1 MLIPRESQEPRKPDI
16 LDTESDP
23 RILRDLVRM
32 MVSENNRLQDVIA
45 KIEAE
50 KAKVNQIKISFEE
63 SLSVLRKKYFGKSSE
78 KSTKDRP
85 RDRLSDDPE
94 LTVHSQN
101 LLPPPNKKKTRSLPI
116 EERLHEAS
124 REELA
129 SMSESLSL
137 ANPSA
142 EQWEEITGLF
152 ETSSE
157 IEITERS
164 FKTIFH
170 KRKKYRLK
178 SEFALPEKEIII
190 PAAGPVK
197 LVPGSS
203 YSIDFAVATIT
214 DKYLNHL
221 PLERQC
227 RMMASE
233 GLSGM
238 QTQVLYN
245 LAKLSAMHLEPIVE
259 RIKRE
264 ILNRALVHSD
274 ETTWPINNKKDS
286 DGYMWIL
293 SNNVAAYYRF
303 EPSRSGKVI
312 KETLGEYKGFV
323 MTDGFSGYNQFRK
336 SEDKRLVQCHSHARR
351 YFWEIKEEDPLCE
364 EYLALY
370 EDLFKL
376 EYLARNF
383 EELKIIRE
391 QKSKPIIDKMHDW
404 LLEKRIESRAESL
417 FRKAIDYSLNR
428 WTELTKFLLHP
439 EVPLTNNEAERTI
452 RQAVMGRKNF
462 YGSRSIDGADVAAV
476 MYTIIES
483 CKRVELDP
491 RDYLKITIQNSAAGN
506 PTETPFQ
513 MALRL
518 RQ

>member
-1 MLIPRESQEPRKPDI
+1 MA
-16 LDTESDP
+16 SDEMG
-23 RILRDLVRM
+23 RLRD
-32 MVSENNRLQDVIA
+32 VIT

-50 KAKVNQIKISFEE
+50 KAEENQRNFTFEE
-63 SLSVLRKKYFGKSSE
+63 SLKVLRKKFFGKSSE
-78 KSTKDRP
+78 KSPKDHP
-85 RDRLSDDPE
+85 RDRASDEPE

-101 LLPPPNKKKTRSLPI
+101 LLPPLGKKKTRDLPV

-124 REELA
+124 REDLV
-129 SMSESLSL
+129 SMSKSLGL

-142 EQWEEITGLF
+142 EQWEEIAGLF
-152 ETSSE
+152 EIRSE

-164 FKTIFH
+164 FKTIRH

-178 SEFALPEKEIII
+178 SEFALPEKEMII
-190 PAAGPVK
+190 PAPGPVK
-197 LVPGSS
+197 LVPGSA
-203 YSIDFAVATIT
+203 YSIEFAVETVT

-227 RMMASE
+227 RMMASQ
-233 GLSGM
+233 GLHGM

-245 LAKLSAMHLEPIVE
+245 LAKLASMHLESVVE
-259 RIKRE
+259 RIKLE
-264 ILNRALVHSD
+264 ILKRALVHSD
-274 ETTWPINNKKDS
+274 ETTWPINNSKDS
-286 DGYMWIL
+286 DGYMWIV
-293 SNNVAAYYRF
+293 SNNVGAYYRF
-303 EPSRSGKVI
+303 EPTRSGKVI

-351 YFWEIKEEDPLCE
+351 YFWEIKDDNPICE
-364 EYLALY
+364 EYLDLY

-376 EYLARNF
+376 EYLARDF
-383 EELKIIRE
+383 DELKNIRE
-391 QKSKPIIDKMHDW
+391 KNSKPIIEKMKKW
-404 LLEKRIESRAESL
+404 LIEKYPESRPESL

-428 WTELTKFLLHP
+428 WTELTKFLEHP

-462 YGSRSIDGADVAAV
+462 YGSRSIDGADVAAI

-491 RDYLKITIQNSAAGN
+491 RDYLKITITNSASGK
-506 PTETPFQ
+506 PTETPFE
-513 MALRL
+513 MASRL
-518 RQ
+518 RQQPG